1 MSTRLFRLLALA
13 LVALALL
20 PPLARAQE
28 DGYPFRLANFSF
40 EFLGGATRIA
50 PGDLNSIADYEETY
64 LRYYYATRF
73 NYYRGLYGDA
83 YQVRST
89 RTGDAQFNS
98 IRDALSY
105 GVRLRY
111 NLSPS
116 FGLSFGVQFLTCTQT
131 SNVGMKVDVIDGSRD
146 YVDYGGTVSYQY
158 QNSGFLLGA
167 SAWVP
172 QLAAHFGWQFGGVL
186 RLEILVAGGP
196 LFVECRSLSERR
208 LSVTDAS
215 GYQSGSLV
223 RTEMTGKGTGVSV
236 ELGGR
241 ISAKTAGFLDF
252 FVEGSYAFRDATYLT
267 GPGSSKSVVIDSNA
281 EQDSVLQNWS
291 GEWSSIQ
298 SQITSSWGKFLQYK
312 VQNQILTDR
321 GTNIQKFGLDLSG
334 FQLKA
339 GMAVKL

>member
-1 MSTRLFRLLALA
+1 LSPLLVLGLAALA
-13 LVALALL
+13 LIPRAAQ
-20 PPLARAQE
+20 AQE

-40 EFLGGATRIA
+40 EFLGGATKLA
-50 PGDLNSIADYEETY
+50 PGDLNTIAEYEEGY
-64 LRYYYATRF
+64 LQYYYATRF
-73 NYYRGLYGDA
+73 NYYHGLYGDA
-83 YQVRST
+83 YQVRSI
-89 RTGDAQFNS
+89 RSGDAQFNS
-98 IRDALSY
+98 IRDGLSY

-116 FGLSFGVQFLTCTQT
+116 LGLSFGVQFLTRTQP
-131 SNVGMKVDVIDGSRD
+131 SNVGMKVDVVDGSRD
-146 YVDYGGTVSYQY
+146 YVDYGGTVTYQY
-158 QNSGFLLGA
+158 QNSGFLLSA

-172 QLAAHFGWQFGGVL
+172 QLAAHFGWQLGGVL

-223 RTEMTGKGTGVSV
+223 RTEMTGKATGVSV

-241 ISAKTAGFLDF
+241 ICAKTAGFLDF

-267 GPGSSKSVVIDSNA
+267 GPSSSRSVVIDSNA
-281 EQDSVLQNWS
+281 EQDPVLQGWS
-291 GEWSSIQ
+291 GEWGAVKTD
-298 SQITSSWGKFLQYK
+298 ITSAWGKYSGFR
-312 VQNQILTDR
+312 VQNQFVS
-321 GTNIQKFGLDLSG
+321 GMGVGVQKFDLNLSG

-339 GMAVKL
+339 GVAVKL

>member
-1 MSTRLFRLLALA
+1 LSPLLVLGLTALA
-13 LVALALL
+13 LIPRAAL
-20 PPLARAQE
+20 AQE

-40 EFLGGATRIA
+40 EFLGGATKIA
-50 PGDLNSIADYEETY
+50 PGDLNSIAEYEEAY
-64 LRYYYATRF
+64 LQYYYAGRF
-73 NYYRGLYGDA
+73 DYYRGLYGDA

-89 RTGDAQFNS
+89 RTGDAQFNP
-98 IRDALSY
+98 IRDGLSY

-116 FGLSFGVQFLTCTQT
+116 LGLSFGVQFLTRTQP
-131 SNVGMKVDVIDGSRD
+131 SNVGMKVDVVDGSRD

-172 QLAAHFGWQFGGVL
+172 QLAAHFGWQFGSVL

-223 RTEMTGKGTGVSV
+223 RTEMTGKATGVSV

-241 ISAKTAGFLDF
+241 VSAKTASFLDF
-252 FVEGSYAFRDATYLT
+252 FIEGSFAFRDATFLT
-267 GPGSSKSVVIDSNA
+267 GPGSSRSVAIDSNA
-281 EQDSVLQNWS
+281 EQDLVLQNWN
-291 GEWSSIQ
+291 GEWGIVKTD
-298 SQITSSWGKFLQYK
+298 ITSTWGKFSK
-312 VQNQILTDR
+312 FRVQNQIVADK
-321 GTNIQKFGLDLSG
+321 GTGVQKFGLDLSG

-339 GMAVKL
+339 GVAVKL